1 MFFPPQVEQSENGS
15 FVASVLHKKNV
26 HHDDDV
32 GALYYV
38 VVVILIYGCSIL
50 MMIASYIRKNNVD
63 RKLNRYLKEM
73 ANVRKRERQ
82 MQLISAAAKAAAH
95 PGVAGRMSTQYSD
108 ASEMDTD
115 MEERA
120 RAMMARNMM
129 AASPMRSQQ
138 SKIFL
143 DLPSNAYNTD
153 SDNETSTE
161 EPVFYT
167 PVKPKSI
174 LKNSQNKS
182 VKLLVPGT
190 SEPQAPRA
198 PDVVSIRLQRSR
210 STSLVSSDPSPQ
222 DPQKESVAS
231 ASEVP
236 KPVQTMVVTEKDP
249 QAELV
254 VSFV

>member
-1 MFFPPQVEQSENGS
+1 MQVEQAENGS
-15 FVASVLHKKNV
+15 FVASVIQQKNV

-82 MQLISAAAKAAAH
+82 LQLINAAAKAAAH
-95 PGVAGRMSTQYSD
+95 PGVAGRQSNQYSD

-115 MEERA
+115 METERQGIV
-120 RAMMARNMM
+120 RKMMS
-129 AASPMRSQQ
+129 ASPMASQS

-153 SDNETSTE
+153 SDNETSAE

-167 PVKPKSI
+167 PAKPKSI

-182 VKLLVPGT
+182 VKLLIPGT
-190 SEPQAPRA
+190 SEPQVARKES
-198 PDVVSIRLQRSR
+198 VSIKLTRSR
-210 STSLVSSDPSPQ
+210 STSLVSSEPSPE
-222 DPQKESVAS
+222 PEVA
-231 ASEVP
+231 AIINME
-236 KPVQTMVVTEKDP
+236 QTDQSDLE
-249 QAELV
+249 V
-254 VSFV
+254 VSSL